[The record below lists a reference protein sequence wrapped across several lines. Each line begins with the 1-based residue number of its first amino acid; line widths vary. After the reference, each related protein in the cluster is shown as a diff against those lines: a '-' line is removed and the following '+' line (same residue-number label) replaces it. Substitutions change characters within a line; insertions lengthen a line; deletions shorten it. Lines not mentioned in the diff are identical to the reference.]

1 MHNLPFQLTDFDYLY
16 VFAANNKHFLIKCK
30 GIKIPEVPK
39 WPTGADCK
47 SAGFSL
53 RRFESFPLDTLTSSM
68 YASLQSEF
76 YVEITNDLNKQ
87 FNITFDE

>member
-1 MHNLPFQLTDFDYLY
+1 
-16 VFAANNKHFLIKCK
+16 
-30 GIKIPEVPK
+30 
-39 WPTGADCK
+39 
-47 SAGFSL
+47 
-53 RRFESFPLDTLTSSM
+53 M